1 MNHGAEA
8 GTVVALT
15 CVYTALL
22 FYFMHVQRFRLMDN
36 PLIITFVAFL
46 WVLLSFALST
56 AAAFSLGDSSVGL
69 FTTASWYSLGWRS
82 GMSLFSVKINTWP
95 RYQVVVLY
103 QARGAGV
110 GTKYVVLRMGAG
122 GSLCGRFLQTHGLV
136 VLLLRPPPRAC
147 PSCRSR
153 DRCLDVCS
161 QTSSGPG

>member
-22 FYFMHVQRFRLMDN
+22 FYFMHVQRYRLMDN

-69 FTTASWYSLGWRS
+69 FTTASWYSLGWTS

-103 QARGAGV
+103 QAREGGWEEREETFLLYVYYSTWHADGASEV
-110 GTKYVVLRMGAG
+110 
-122 GSLCGRFLQTHGLV
+122 SNFLH
-136 VLLLRPPPRAC
+136 RPPL
-147 PSCRSR
+147 CRSR
-153 DRCLDVCS
+153 DRCSDVCS